1 MSVKL
6 KDIAEQTGFSINT
19 VSRALR
25 DDRRLSDAT
34 RNKIKVA
41 AEEMGYIRNILAES
55 MRSNKSRTIGVIFAD
70 SANPFYAEVIQG
82 IEERARRLKYSI
94 LLINTGEQAE
104 NERKAVRLL
113 LGRQVDGLV
122 IAPVYKDREN
132 LALYQSLSVPF
143 IMVGRYIEGLK
154 SHSILH
160 GDAEGQAMAFEH
172 LLRRGHK
179 KILYIAGP
187 KNISNTIDR
196 MEGMKLAYEK
206 YALQIDESYI
216 FESSGHMDDGY
227 RLASQALERGL
238 FFTAVVCFNDLL
250 AFGVLKALHEKSISV
265 PDDME
270 IIGFDN
276 LAMSQ
281 FMQPGLTTVDVP
293 KNHLG
298 QKAVEELVYHI
309 EDVTYPYNTIHM
321 KPRLIHRETTL
332 DSHIQS
338 LKTLE

>member
-154 SHSILH
+154 I
-160 GDAEGQAMAFEH
+160 G
-172 LLRRGHK
+172 R
-179 KILYIAGP
+179 
-187 KNISNTIDR
+187 
-196 MEGMKLAYEK
+196 
-206 YALQIDESYI
+206 
-216 FESSGHMDDGY
+216 
-227 RLASQALERGL
+227 ASWRER
-238 FFTAVVCFNDLL
+238 V
-250 AFGVLKALHEKSISV
+250 
-265 PDDME
+265 
-270 IIGFDN
+270 
-276 LAMSQ
+276 
-281 FMQPGLTTVDVP
+281 
-293 KNHLG
+293 
-298 QKAVEELVYHI
+298 
-309 EDVTYPYNTIHM
+309 
-321 KPRLIHRETTL
+321 
-332 DSHIQS
+332 
-338 LKTLE
+338 